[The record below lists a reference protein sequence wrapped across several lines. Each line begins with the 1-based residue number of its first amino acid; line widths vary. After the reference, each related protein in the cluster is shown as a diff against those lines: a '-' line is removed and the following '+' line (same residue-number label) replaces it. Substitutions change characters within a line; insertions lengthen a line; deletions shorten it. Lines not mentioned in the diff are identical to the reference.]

1 MESSSPA
8 RDTAR
13 AMSQENVE
21 IVRAALDAWNRGDW
35 DEWRTYLS
43 PDFEFDSSS
52 ALGEWRGVTRGPD
65 QVLRAIQQFRE
76 PWNSVRI
83 EIDELIDAGEH
94 VVART
99 TGHFVGRDGI
109 EVQAGGAWCWTFRD
123 GVIIRG
129 LFSNEFDEALKAAG
143 LSE

>member
-1 MESSSPA
+1 MEIA
-8 RDTAR
+8 
-13 AMSQENVE
+13 
-21 IVRAALDAWNRGDW
+21 RAALDAWNRGDW
-35 DEWRTYLS
+35 DEWRSYLS
-43 PDFEFDSSS
+43 PDIEFHSSS
-52 ALGEWRGVTRGPD
+52 LGEWRGVYRGPD
-65 QVLRAIQQFRE
+65 QIERAMQRFME
-76 PWNSVRI
+76 PWKSVRI

-123 GVIIRG
+123 GVMIRG
-129 LFSNEFDEALKAAG
+129 LFSNEFEEALAAAG